1 MRPCTA
7 QRAPML
13 CVRVGRGV
21 APFWCA
27 LCAPKSARMR
37 PVVVVLY
44 WVTWAAVRLV
54 VWVGVWVFACSL
66 AGVRGWSGTGVSSR
80 VCSRAL
86 EVGVQ
91 TSMFKR
97 GFQC

>member
-7 QRAPML
+7 QRAPVL
-13 CVRVGRGV
+13 CVRVGLGV

-27 LCAPKSARMR
+27 LCALKIARMR
-37 PVVVVLY
+37 SVVVVLY
-44 WVTWAAVRLV
+44 WVNWAVVRLG

-66 AGVRGWSGTGVSSR
+66 AGVRGWSGTGVRSR

-97 GFQC
+97 RFQC